1 MNIYF
6 AASIR
11 GGRADREIYSSII
24 LELQKY
30 GKVLTEH
37 IGDPSISSSGEEI
50 PDTEIYNRDMA
61 WLREADVV
69 IGEITTPSLGV
80 GYEIGQAEAMG
91 KKILCL
97 YREIE
102 GKKVS
107 AMITGSLGVKV
118 SKYETVQDVSRI
130 LEDYFK

>member
-24 LELQKY
+24 SELKKY

-37 IGDPSISSSGEEI
+37 IADPNISSSGEEI
-50 PDTEIYNRDMA
+50 TDTQIYNRDME

-91 KKILCL
+91 KRILCF
-97 YREIE
+97 YREVD

-107 AMITGSLGVKV
+107 AMIAGSQGVKV
-118 SKYETVQDVSRI
+118 SKYETVQDVSKI
-130 LEDYFK
+130 LEDYLK

>member
-24 LELQKY
+24 LELKKY

-37 IGDPSISSSGEEI
+37 IGDPNISSSGEEMA
-50 PDTEIYNRDMA
+50 DTEIYNRDMV
-61 WLREADVV
+61 WLKEADVV
-69 IGEITTPSLGV
+69 ISEITTPSLGV
-80 GYEIGQAEAMG
+80 GYEIGQAEAIG

-97 YREIE
+97 YREVD

-107 AMITGSLGVKV
+107 AMITGSPGVKV
-118 SKYETVQDVSRI
+118 SRYETIQDVSKI
-130 LEDYFK
+130 LEDYLK